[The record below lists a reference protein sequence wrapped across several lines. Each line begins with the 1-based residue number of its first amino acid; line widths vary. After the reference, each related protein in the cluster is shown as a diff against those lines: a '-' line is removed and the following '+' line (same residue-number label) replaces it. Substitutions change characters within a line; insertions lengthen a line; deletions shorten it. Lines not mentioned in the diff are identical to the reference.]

1 MAVVGCGLWTP
12 RKWLDVDCA
21 LPGSGG
27 MYDVIAGVDGGE
39 VVCEEGVE
47 QGAQQAALSLRSVEV
62 WEPTHTLWRRSDGKT
77 LIQMQVLSGSPW
89 SDSLTLSPVSPEVR

>member
-1 MAVVGCGLWTP
+1 
-12 RKWLDVDCA
+12 
-21 LPGSGG
+21 

-39 VVCEEGVE
+39 VVCVEGVE

-89 SDSLTLSPVSPEVR
+89 SDSLNTSLSGSTVINAELKSPKRTLT